1 MFKNEK
7 LAAYGCIK
15 NTARSTKKAT
25 CFYVAILTV
34 LHVLL
39 LYYPNLFAH
48 FAPSFPDDL
57 KPVPLG
63 WRIGAIAG
71 FAVLFVI
78 FTASASGYRNYA
90 LAVSRGPDAELSDM
104 LAPFRSPLR
113 CLFAAAIIVLFLA
126 LFAALAV
133 LGAMI
138 SVLLFALIAFCA
150 LLILYLY
157 RPFWFVLYDRPELSV
172 IGCFRETRKLTAGRR
187 KDLFCFDLVFFWF
200 PFLASLLPYFI
211 FSIPAVF
218 PSVFEGLAYGTQ
230 ELIALILGEVFSAII
245 YIWKFDYVST
255 AYACFYNEMV

>member
-25 CFYVAILTV
+25 CFYVAIITV
-34 LHVLL
+34 LHILL
-39 LYYPNLFAH
+39 LYYPNLFLRLLPEQSHIDKAIPTGYLV
-48 FAPSFPDDL
+48 AG
-57 KPVPLG
+57 V
-63 WRIGAIAG
+63 IGFLIL
-71 FAVLFVI
+71 FAVFIMVC
-78 FTASASGYRNYA
+78 SGFRNYA
-90 LAVSRGPDAELSDM
+90 LTVSRGPDARFSDV

-113 CLFAAAIIVLFLA
+113 CLFAAAIIVLFIA
-126 LFAALAV
+126 LFAALAL

-172 IGCFRETRKLTAGRR
+172 IGCFRETRKLTKGRR

-230 ELIALILGEVFSAII
+230 ELIAMILGEVFSAII